1 MARLARVEMMGRM
14 TAPILVG
21 HDPASQAVGPVVFA
35 AAAAQLL
42 HAPLLVVT
50 VHRGG
55 DGMHEIASGEP
66 DTGSSDDASA
76 ALAALERAVPAL
88 ADDAVELRGV
98 DGHSAAHGLHRVAEA
113 ERAGLVVVGAS
124 HRGRAE
130 RAVLGS
136 TAERVIH
143 GAPCPVAVVPDDFA
157 ELQLGV
163 VGVAFVPSA
172 EGRQALETGA
182 AISRATG
189 ARLRVVAL
197 LKTEAG
203 AVDGPHPDP
212 RGVRTNQRRAEA
224 AATHKLGLE
233 SAVADA
239 LAATPAAGEPQVDVL
254 FGEPEQSLVDI
265 SRHIDLLVMGSRGY
279 GPQRAVLL
287 GGVSRRVVAAAA
299 CPVVVLPRGVDRPLA
314 GVLEGTGA
322 AQ

>member
-1 MARLARVEMMGRM
+1 MARARGDDGRM

-21 HDPASQAVGPVVFA
+21 HDPSSAAVGPVVFA
-35 AAAAQLL
+35 SAAAQLL
-42 HAPLLVVT
+42 DAPLIVVT

-55 DGMHEIASGEP
+55 DGMREVASGEP
-66 DTGSSDDASA
+66 DTGSSDDAHA

-88 ADDAVELRGV
+88 AGDAVELRGV
-98 DGHSAAHGLHRVAEA
+98 DGHSAAQGLHRVAEA
-113 ERAGLVVVGAS
+113 EGAGLVVVGTS
-124 HRGRAE
+124 HRGRTE

-143 GAPCPVAVVPDDFA
+143 GAPCPVAVVPDDLA
-157 ELQLGV
+157 ELRPGV

-172 EGRQALETGA
+172 EGRQALESGA

-189 ARLRVVAL
+189 AALRVIAL
-197 LKTEAG
+197 LKAEAG
-203 AVDGPHPDP
+203 AVDGAHPDP

-224 AATHKLGLE
+224 AASHKLQLE
-233 SAVADA
+233 REVAEA

-254 FGEPEQSLVDI
+254 FGEPERTLVDI
-265 SRHIDLLVMGSRGY
+265 SRHLDLLVMGSRGY

-287 GGVSRRVVAAAA
+287 GGVSRRVVTGAS
-299 CPVVVLPRGVDRPLA
+299 CPVIVLPRGVDRPLA